1 MTKPRDPHA
10 LSYNLCVSLPDTQI
24 AIVGG
29 GPAGSMS
36 AGLLARAGFDVRILE
51 AEGPDNDVL
60 CSGLLNPEARLALGV
75 EPPAHVLRQPIAP
88 ALQYHD
94 RDNHLRL
101 SYDPRYLNTSRPA
114 FDAWLRE
121 SAEAAGAR
129 ISYHCRA
136 GRILHSPEGV
146 TLNTSDGELRC
157 RVLLDCTG
165 WRALSRKQSSRS
177 AAPHVHA
184 FQGTIEAD
192 LPPDSMWAVFD
203 SALTDYYAWI
213 VPKCEGRFLAGA
225 GYLRNAEVTRD
236 QADDPW
242 SKLARLLDYLAE
254 LGYDAKK
261 LDAKPLGSPITT
273 PTNMSQL
280 WWGERGVIP
289 VGEAAGMVSPSSGD
303 GISFCLQG
311 GIAIAAALTEFRD
324 ELTGPIPAELHRR
337 IVWRYLRG
345 MSPALSELRFNI
357 VKARTAADPALR
369 NLAVRMLP
377 LFLRRPVRRLSY
389 GRSPA
394 YGS

>member
-1 MTKPRDPHA
+1 V
-10 LSYNLCVSLPDTQI
+10 LLPDTEI
-24 AIVGG
+24 AVIGG

-75 EPPAHVLRQPIAP
+75 EPPAHVLRRPFAP

-101 SYDPRYLNTSRPA
+101 SYDPHYLNTSRPA

-129 ISYHCRA
+129 ISYHCRV
-136 GRILHSPEGV
+136 GRIRHDEQGILLS
-146 TLNTSDGELRC
+146 TTSGELCC
-157 RVLLDCTG
+157 RIMLDCTG
-165 WRALSRKQSSRS
+165 WRALSRKQSTRE

-213 VPKCEGRFLAGA
+213 VPKGEGRFLAGA
-225 GYLRNAEVTRD
+225 GYLRNAAVTRD
-236 QADDPW
+236 QADAPW
-242 SKLARLLDYLAE
+242 SKLERLLEYLAE
-254 LGYDAKK
+254 LGYEARL

-273 PTNMSQL
+273 PTSMRQL
-280 WWGERGVIP
+280 WWGERGVLP

-311 GIAIAAALTEFRD
+311 GIAIAAALSQYRH
-324 ELTGPIPAELHRR
+324 ELTGPVSPALHRR

-357 VKARTAADPALR
+357 VKARVAADPGLR
-369 NLAVRMLP
+369 SLAVRLLP
-377 LFLRRPVRRLSY
+377 LLLRRPVRRLGY
-389 GRSPA
+389 GRSVA
-394 YGS
+394 FGS